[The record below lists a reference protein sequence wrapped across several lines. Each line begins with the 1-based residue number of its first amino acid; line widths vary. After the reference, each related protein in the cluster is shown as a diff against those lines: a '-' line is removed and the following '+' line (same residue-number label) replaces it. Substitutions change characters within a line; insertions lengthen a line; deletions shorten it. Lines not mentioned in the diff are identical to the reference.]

1 MFLTGSPLKCS
12 QSRLSRPCKITRK
25 LNAALKWK
33 KSNAYL
39 IRTIKYNKR
48 FCSRS
53 TFQELL
59 VLMGLWKGTYRWKE
73 QFLCDWYE
81 YRCCPWA
88 SPRIHEQ
95 KQYMTGV
102 PLYSKRT
109 LFVTLRKCSFIP
121 RNLFGGWPVKN
132 YINYHASEGGGKRA
146 ARLAGILARSCQVVG
161 GLIQT
166 GYSRS

>member
-12 QSRLSRPCKITRK
+12 QSRLSRSCKITRK
-25 LNAALKWK
+25 LKAVNALKWK

-39 IRTIKYNKR
+39 TRTIKYNKQ

-59 VLMGLWKGTYRWKE
+59 VLMGLWKGTHRWKE

-95 KQYMTGV
+95 KQCTTGV

-109 LFVTLRKCSFIP
+109 LFVTLRKCSFIQWG
-121 RNLFGGWPVKN
+121 LFGEWPVKN
-132 YINYHASEGGGKRA
+132 YINYHASEGGGK
-146 ARLAGILARSCQVVG
+146 
-161 GLIQT
+161 GLQDLP
-166 GYSRS
+166 GF